1 MSCENIFKDVT
12 AIHARL
18 FHHKPAL
25 QGHINFF
32 LKEFEER
39 RGERE
44 VLRMNSTYKN
54 MSYISEQGI
63 PNSTEALH
71 QCLANLKESVSSATA
86 QCQEICDR
94 EGKTCTQEEEE
105 PNSLSTERERRAKE
119 WNDFIGLQCERSAT
133 VDEEYAS
140 QIEALRSHY
149 SDLENKLRSKVVL

>member
-1 MSCENIFKDVT
+1 MSCENIFKDFAT
-12 AIHARL
+12 IHARL

-44 VLRMNSTYKN
+44 GLRMNSTYKN
-54 MSYISEQGI
+54 MSYIQEQGL
-63 PNSTEALH
+63 PNSTEALQ
-71 QCLANLKESVSSATA
+71 QCVANLKESVDSATA

-94 EGKTCTQEEEE
+94 EGKTSTQEEEA
-105 PNSLSTERERRAKE
+105 SFLSTEHERRTKE

-133 VDEEYAS
+133 VDEEYES
-140 QIEALRSHY
+140 QIEALRTHY